1 MYLQMRYRVHVPDFS
16 ISCRWPVTHTSAW
29 NWHAVKGHFFGAAKA
44 ISAAVSRACSRSN
57 IRRHVHWMLWHLL
70 QGQVKGATR
79 SAMHSIWFNTWTKF
93 QNIFKLFSCL
103 NYPRY
108 CLLLLWTDTDHNFD
122 IAHPDSWKKA
132 QCNQSTILVK
142 LNGSLFGGF
151 LSHRGSPSHH
161 RFQY

>member
-1 MYLQMRYRVHVPDFS
+1 MWCVLTNAVYSSSSWLFDLLQMAGH
-16 ISCRWPVTHTSAW
+16 THTSAW

-70 QGQVKGATR
+70 QGQGKGATR

-108 CLLLLWTDTDHNFD
+108 FLLLLWTDTDHNFD

-132 QCNQSTILVK
+132 QCNQSTILVNSMDPY
-142 LNGSLFGGF
+142 LEVS
-151 LSHRGSPSHH
+151 
-161 RFQY
+161 